1 MTVREFLRLRMGV
14 IDTIYLEHEAGV
26 LNGRCRCRC
35 GYQASEPEWLIHVAD
50 KIADAL
56 DGEQV
61 VELPALFE
69 ASA

>member
-14 IDTIYLEHEAGV
+14 IDDIYLDHEAGER
-26 LNGRCRCRC
+26 NGRLYCRC
-35 GYQASEPEWLIHVAD
+35 GFQASEAEWLIHVAD

-56 DGEQV
+56 KGETV

-69 ASA
+69 AV